1 LGGDWVAQGR
11 GEALTAYGK
20 NRIRRKIMGLDAAE
34 IIMEAEEYFDIKMS
48 DEKLEKT
55 DTVSKFI
62 DLVWSHVQEGS
73 ESTHDVS
80 EGKLSPQIPRKN
92 WSKNEV
98 REIVRKIISDK
109 LDIKVFSGEARFVD
123 DLGLD

>member
-1 LGGDWVAQGR
+1 
-11 GEALTAYGK
+11 
-20 NRIRRKIMGLDAAE
+20 MGLDAAE
-34 IIMEAEEYFDIKMS
+34 IVMETEEYFGINMP

-73 ESTHDVS
+73 ESEQGASKGSHS
-80 EGKLSPQIPRKN
+80 SKKS
-92 WSKNEV
+92 WSKSEV
-98 REIVRKIISDK
+98 REIVRKIIGDK
-109 LDIKVFSGEARFVD
+109 LDIKDFSDEARFVD